1 MKMTSLEKARAVVKI
16 LDEKKGIDIM
26 ALEIAEKTIIG
37 DYFVIVN
44 GTSNTHVKSL
54 AGDVEFEM
62 SKQGVEPFK
71 ITGKA
76 TGWILLDY
84 SDVLVHIFTRETR
97 EYYDL
102 ERLWSDATPVDIS
115 DLITED

>member
-1 MKMTSLEKARAVVKI
+1 MTSLEKARAVVKI

-115 DLITED
+115 DLITDD

>member
-1 MKMTSLEKARAVVKI
+1 MTSLEKARAVVKI

-76 TGWILLDY
+76 TGWMLLDY